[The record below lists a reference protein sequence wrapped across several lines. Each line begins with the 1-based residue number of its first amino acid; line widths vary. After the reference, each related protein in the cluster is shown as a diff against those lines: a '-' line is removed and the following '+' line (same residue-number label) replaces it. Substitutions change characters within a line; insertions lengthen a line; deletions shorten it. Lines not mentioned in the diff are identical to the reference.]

1 MNKTIFTLAAAVS
14 LTAPVLAQSGLDA
27 NLPLLQ
33 KNYRSA
39 QENQTVLTMF
49 RSSKKPAEIFAAG
62 ASLVRLPPPAVQ
74 EPALFNL
81 VLRDGDML
89 KKVFAAVII
98 TAMGSTHEEFLPLLA
113 DAAQSQDNALRSYA
127 GTAYTVIAPQN
138 TPYADY
144 VVNLYIYDAAF
155 AQRAMN
161 LISAGD
167 KQTLKFL
174 KKAAAS
180 ADPKV
185 RAAAAVWLGDL
196 QTRDAAKTL
205 LKLAKSERENEAGSA
220 IAAALAKNKDF
231 TLAETLKNLR
241 RDYETPQANTY
252 ALALGLMTGNALD
265 GIKKALNDSDKN
277 VRVNAA
283 RAAAYMA
290 GVLASPQAGQ
300 YSSDVD
306 FDKNLL
312 KSLVPQLGMMSKK
325 DGSSV
330 KVYADNALYQ
340 IAKLS

>member
-1 MNKTIFTLAAAVS
+1 MKKTAFTLTAAVLLAAPAAAQ
-14 LTAPVLAQSGLDA
+14 AGLDA

-33 KNYRSA
+33 KDYRSA
-39 QENQTVLTMF
+39 QENQTVLTLF
-49 RSSKKPAEIFAAG
+49 RTSKKPAEVFAAG

-98 TAMGSTHEEFLPLLA
+98 TAMGGTHEEFLPLLA

-127 GTAYTVIAPQN
+127 GAAYTVIYPQDAQ
-138 TPYADY
+138 YADY

-161 LISAGD
+161 LISDGD
-167 KQTLKFL
+167 RQTLKYL
-174 KKAAAS
+174 KKAS
-180 ADPKV
+180 SSEDPKV

-205 LKLAKSERENEAGSA
+205 LKLAKSERETEAGSA

-252 ALALGLMTGNALD
+252 ALALGFMTGNALD
-265 GIKKALNDSDKN
+265 GVKKALNDDSQN
-277 VRVNAA
+277 ARINAA

-300 YSSDVD
+300 YSSDPE

-312 KSLVPQLGMMSKK
+312 KSLVPQLGLLSKK

-340 IAKLS
+340 IAKLN